1 MRPSQISRMPY
12 ARDCRGAFESI
23 FAVKVVG
30 LGMSVDSTGQKNL
43 QVSSDSEPFVNYS
56 GALNVT
62 VRPHRC
68 RDAITTSAATLFAS
82 ELFKRRRVYPA

>member
-23 FAVKVVG
+23 FAVKVVVG

-43 QVSSDSEPFVNYS
+43 QVSSDSEPFVNNG

-62 VRPHRC
+62 V
-68 RDAITTSAATLFAS
+68 
-82 ELFKRRRVYPA
+82 